1 MAGDGSMS
9 ERATSAITGYH
20 AHVYYDAETKP
31 VAAEV
36 RTRFEARFDT
46 SPSSTSNIRMGRW
59 HDNPVGPH
67 PMGSYQIAFAPA
79 LFAEIVPWLALNRR
93 GLTVFIHPE
102 TGDDVTDH
110 SDYAIWLGEQ
120 RQVDLSVL

>member
-9 ERATSAITGYH
+9 ERATSDITGYH

-36 RTRFEARFDT
+36 RTGFEARFDT
-46 SPSSTSNIRMGRW
+46 SPGHVRMGRW
-59 HDNPVGPH
+59 HDNPIGPH

-79 LFAEIVPWLALNRR
+79 LFAEIVPWLAS
-93 GLTVFIHPE
+93 
-102 TGDDVTDH
+102 TGGA
-110 SDYAIWLGEQ
+110 S
-120 RQVDLSVL
+120 LSSSIPRPATT